1 MTASSAKILKVEAD
15 DKKSKRFVSLES
27 FLQRYTNR
35 EDGFKYEWNNG
46 IIEKTPRTMNRDQS
60 IIQEAILAYFYANPT
75 FRKHG
80 GFIVELDMLIP
91 SSNRTRRADM
101 AFLSRQQMLNSKN
114 GDLSVP
120 EFVIEVISTH
130 DKINEVE
137 KKLNEYFDNGVKVV
151 WQILPLTET
160 VKVYI
165 SSKDVKICRGG
176 DICSAETV
184 IPEFLM
190 KAEDVFN

>member
-1 MTASSAKILKVEAD
+1 MTASIAKILQIDERN
-15 DKKSKRFVSLES
+15 KKSKRFVSLES
-27 FLQRYTNR
+27 FLRRYPNR
-35 EDGFKYEWNNG
+35 KDGFKYEWNNG

-60 IIQEAILAYFYANPT
+60 LIQEAILAYFYANPT
-75 FRKHG
+75 FRRHG

-91 SSNRTRRADM
+91 GSNRTLRADM

-160 VKVYI
+160 IKIYT
-165 SSKDVKICRGG
+165 SSKDVKICRKG
-176 DICSAETV
+176 DSYSAETV
-184 IPEFLM
+184 IPNFLL